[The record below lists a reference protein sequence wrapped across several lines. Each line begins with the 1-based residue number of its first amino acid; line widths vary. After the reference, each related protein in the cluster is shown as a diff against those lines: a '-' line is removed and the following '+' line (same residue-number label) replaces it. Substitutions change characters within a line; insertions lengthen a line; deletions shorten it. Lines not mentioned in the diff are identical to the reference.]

1 MKTFRGKTLTL
12 VVTAI
17 VLSLYIYRT
26 VFTGTLIGEPFDARL
41 MITLHEHM
49 WRWLN
54 GLVSF
59 RDTEFF
65 YPYQTAL
72 GFSDVFLVQGLIYSL
87 FRIVGFDSM
96 SSWLNVTILLTIIG
110 NIGWVFVA
118 KKFINNF
125 VVQILFIATIISSL
139 SFVYYM
145 GLNPNIVG
153 YSFLSWILLLF
164 NSLIN
169 EKNPQKKHVKF
180 CIFVLTILIYALSC
194 WYGTF
199 FLLITLVFRF
209 LILFISKKEKIK
221 VSFNLKVMRVYLL
234 FSPAILFFSW
244 LFYFV
249 YITIASQPD
258 RPVDD
263 LIRNSPRIQQI
274 LKGANP
280 NGGGIEG
287 SIFSELYR
295 FLNLDTP
302 IIYGEK
308 LGDWGGGL
316 GLFIPI
322 ATILVLLLNV
332 FYKKYLKDYSWIG
345 AVALVYSYFL
355 VFGDDN
361 SVHSYFFNSITGLN
375 SIRSPSRYV
384 VFVGYASIFLVFYYF
399 DKIFSSLNQLKTRF
413 LVLAFL
419 LVLVL
424 DQQRSSFKGWDRKEF
439 INAELLATKV
449 EIQKNCDY
457 FYYDHPGGWWFDQ
470 IEALTFAVQIG
481 VPTVNGYSGA
491 YPPGYPVEPWN
502 SSDDPLKIFDWIK
515 KIDSSKKGCLVT
527 GRSEIKSLNEKYDS
541 VDFVGFT
548 GLETQGEDSWRWAI
562 SQNPYIYIFNDSFKS
577 REISFNVKT
586 SRCFENQR
594 ITITDS
600 KNNKIISEAIVN
612 KELSYKLELN
622 MEQAIIKRIQFNT
635 DASSCKIEGDPRD
648 LFFEIKN
655 FKVS

>member
-1 MKTFRGKTLTL
+1 MKTFQGKSFTL
-12 VVTAI
+12 VVTA
-17 VLSLYIYRT
+17 VFLTFFTYRT
-26 VFTGTLIGEPFDARL
+26 VFTGKLIGEPFDARL
-41 MITLHEHM
+41 MISLHEHM

-54 GLVSF
+54 GFVSF

-72 GFSDVFLVQGLIYSL
+72 GFSDVFLVQGLVYSM

-110 NIGWVFVA
+110 NIGWAFVA
-118 KKFINNF
+118 KKFMINF
-125 VVQILFIATIISSL
+125 VVQLLFIMTIISSL

-153 YSFLSWILLLF
+153 YSFLSWFFLLF
-164 NSLIN
+164 NSLVN
-169 EKNPQKKHVKF
+169 EKNSQKKHVKI
-180 CIFVLTILIYALSC
+180 CLFVLSVLIYALSC

-199 FLLITLVFRF
+199 FLLITLAFRY
-209 LILFISKKEKIK
+209 LILFILKKEKIK
-221 VSFNLKVMRVYLL
+221 LSFKFKVTKVYLL
-234 FSPAILFFSW
+234 FSPAIVFFGW

-249 YITIASQPD
+249 YITIALQPD

-287 SIFSELYR
+287 SVFSNLYR

-302 IIYGEK
+302 IIYGPK

-316 GLFIPI
+316 GLFIPF
-322 ATILVLLLNV
+322 ATILVLLLNIY
-332 FYKKYLKDYSWIG
+332 YKKFLKDYSWIA
-345 AVALVYSYFL
+345 AVTLVYSYFA

-361 SVHSYFFNSITGLN
+361 SAHAYLFNSIIGLN
-375 SIRSPSRYV
+375 SIRSPSRYII
-384 VFVGYASIFLVFYYF
+384 FIGYASIFLVFNYF
-399 DKIFSSLNQLKTRF
+399 DKIFSSLHQIKIRF
-413 LVLAFL
+413 LLLMFL
-419 LVLVL
+419 SILVL
-424 DQQRSSFKGWDRKEF
+424 DQQRSSFNGWDRKDF
-439 INAELLATKV
+439 INAELMATKV

-470 IEALTFAVQIG
+470 IEALTFAVQVG

-515 KIDSSKKGCLVT
+515 KIDPNKRGCLVT
-527 GRSEIKSLNEKYDS
+527 GRSEIKSLNGRYDA

-548 GLETQGEDSWRWAI
+548 PLETQGEVSWRWAI
-562 SQNPYIYIFNDSFKS
+562 SENPYIYIFNDSFEI
-577 REISFNVKT
+577 REISFSIKT
-586 SRCFENQR
+586 SRCFENQK
-594 ITITDS
+594 ITITES
-600 KNNKIISEAIVN
+600 KNNNVISEAVVK
-612 KELSYKLELN
+612 KEQIYRLKLN

-635 DASSCKIEGDPRD
+635 DASLSLIH
-648 LFFEIKN
+648 I
-655 FKVS
+655 

>member
-1 MKTFRGKTLTL
+1 
-12 VVTAI
+12 
-17 VLSLYIYRT
+17 
-26 VFTGTLIGEPFDARL
+26 
-41 MITLHEHM
+41 
-49 WRWLN
+49 
-54 GLVSF
+54 
-59 RDTEFF
+59 
-65 YPYQTAL
+65 
-72 GFSDVFLVQGLIYSL
+72 
-87 FRIVGFDSM
+87 
-96 SSWLNVTILLTIIG
+96 
-110 NIGWVFVA
+110 
-118 KKFINNF
+118 
-125 VVQILFIATIISSL
+125 
-139 SFVYYM
+139 
-145 GLNPNIVG
+145 
-153 YSFLSWILLLF
+153 
-164 NSLIN
+164 
-169 EKNPQKKHVKF
+169 
-180 CIFVLTILIYALSC
+180 
-194 WYGTF
+194 
-199 FLLITLVFRF
+199 
-209 LILFISKKEKIK
+209 LFISKKEKIK

-515 KIDSSKKGCLVT
+515 KIDSSKQGCLVT

-562 SQNPYIYIFNDSFKS
+562 SQNPYIYVFNDSFKI
-577 REISFNVKT
+577 REISFNLKT

-594 ITITDS
+594 ITISDS
-600 KNNKIISEAIVN
+600 KNNKIITEAIVN

-655 FKVS
+655 FKIS

>member
-1 MKTFRGKTLTL
+1 MKTFRLKTLTL
-12 VVTAI
+12 VITAV
-17 VLSLYIYRT
+17 VLNLYIYRT
-26 VFTGTLIGEPFDARL
+26 VFTGNLIGEPFDSRL
-41 MITLHEHM
+41 MISLHEHM

-72 GFSDVFLVQGLIYSL
+72 GFSDVFLVQGLVYSI
-87 FRIVGFDSM
+87 FRFSGFDSM

-125 VVQILFIATIISSL
+125 VVQLLFIMTIISSL

-153 YSFLSWILLLF
+153 YSFLSWFFLLF
-164 NSLIN
+164 YSLIN
-169 EKNPQKKHVKF
+169 EKNLQKKHIKF
-180 CIFVLTILIYALSC
+180 CFFVLSILIYALSC

-199 FLLITLVFRF
+199 FLIITLAFRY
-209 LILFISKKEKIK
+209 LILFIFKKEKIK
-221 VSFNLKVMRVYLL
+221 FSFNLKVLKVYLF
-234 FSPAILFFSW
+234 FSPAIIFFSW

-263 LIRNSPRIQQI
+263 LLRNSPRIQQI

-280 NGGGIEG
+280 NGGGIDG
-287 SIFSELYR
+287 SVFTNLYR

-302 IIYGEK
+302 IIYGTK

-316 GLFIPI
+316 GLFVPI
-322 ATILVLLLNV
+322 ATILVLLLNAY
-332 FYKKYLKDYSWIG
+332 YKKFLKDYSWIG
-345 AVALVYSYFL
+345 AVALVYSYFV

-375 SIRSPSRYV
+375 SIRSPSRYII
-384 VFVGYASIFLVFYYF
+384 FVGYGSIFLVFYYF
-399 DKIFSSLNQLKTRF
+399 DKIFSTLKQIKVRF
-413 LVLAFL
+413 LLLLFL
-419 LVLVL
+419 SILVL
-424 DQQRSSFKGWDRKEF
+424 DQQRSSFKGWDRKDF
-439 INAELLATKV
+439 INAELMATKV

-515 KIDSSKKGCLVT
+515 KIDSDKRGCLVT

-548 GLETQGEDSWRWAI
+548 GLETQGEDTWRWAI
-562 SQNPYIYIFNDSFKS
+562 SQNPYIYIFNDSFEN
-577 REISFNVKT
+577 REISFSLKT
-586 SRCFENQR
+586 SKCFENQK
-594 ITITDS
+594 ITITES
-600 KNNKIISEAIVN
+600 KNNNVISEAVIK
-612 KELSYKLELN
+612 KEQTYKLNIN
-622 MEQAIIKRIQFNT
+622 MEQAVIRRLQFKT
-635 DASSCKIEGDPRD
+635 DASSCKIDGDPRD

-655 FKVS
+655 FQIS